1 MTLNMDLAKA
11 QDLAHT
17 AALGKATAM
26 AMDLDPAMATNTG
39 TGTDTATAMDFELA
53 LAPSDSNTA
62 SDTASDMATV
72 QPLGSAMAMATT
84 TVTAMDSEEGADTVL
99 TSDMDL
105 AKALDLADARA
116 SSAALASQSV
126 DMVLN
131 PSQALASQSDD
142 DGSRGSRFSL
152 VKQDVS
158 SEESELTGDDDVTK
172 EEKKRKLELDSLSWK
187 KLPSRNKTRQIREK
201 SDPQLLYHC
210 RFTML
215 MRHTNSN
222 LRPNPVRSI
231 EEILSNR
238 RMRNVPTNARINVMV
253 ESWSLSTRTKS
264 YTMSTV
270 NLDGIV
276 GEDDLSCQSI
286 YEDGMKEIQPQYEGL
301 FGTEKVI
308 QDGQLLRI
316 YTKLLEALNEIRLQV
331 ALMTNLQ

>member
-1 MTLNMDLAKA
+1 MDLAKA

-105 AKALDLADARA
+105 AKAPDLADARA

-126 DMVLN
+126 DMGLT
-131 PSQALASQSDD
+131 DD

-152 VKQDVS
+152 VEQDVS
-158 SEESELTGDDDVTK
+158 SEEFEFMGDDDVTK
-172 EEKKRKLELDSLSWK
+172 EEKKRKLELPSSSRK
-187 KLPSRNKTRQIREK
+187 KLPLRTKTTKVREK

-210 RFTML
+210 GFTML
-215 MRHTNSN
+215 MRHQN
-222 LRPNPVRSI
+222 
-231 EEILSNR
+231 
-238 RMRNVPTNARINVMV
+238 
-253 ESWSLSTRTKS
+253 
-264 YTMSTV
+264 
-270 NLDGIV
+270 
-276 GEDDLSCQSI
+276 
-286 YEDGMKEIQPQYEGL
+286 
-301 FGTEKVI
+301 
-308 QDGQLLRI
+308 
-316 YTKLLEALNEIRLQV
+316 
-331 ALMTNLQ
+331 